1 MKQIYCL
8 LFFVAVSFQSCNS
21 KSNTDNKATADTLLL
36 KFTEYDRN
44 KFDRYVYR
52 TLIKSEKSYTIVF
65 EYYDSSGIE
74 LHDRFVILKNSRN
87 ELDLIS
93 HNHLIQVKNYKVFDS
108 LLFSKF
114 EIKDPFIDGDGGYLI
129 SETYGDFGGYC
140 YTWGNSGFLK
150 QWGTLE
156 FPDSLHQVL
165 MTDSI
170 SFPHYYYYGEGR
182 GRK

>member
-44 KFDRYVYR
+44 K
-52 TLIKSEKSYTIVF
+52 
-65 EYYDSSGIE
+65 
-74 LHDRFVILKNSRN
+74 
-87 ELDLIS
+87 
-93 HNHLIQVKNYKVFDS
+93 LIQVKNYKVFDS

-165 MTDSI
+165 MPDSI